1 MNGMRMAASFVV
13 AGVLLTACSSSGGP
27 APERSSSTPSD
38 GAPWAPQQGYVANVS
53 LPERLSSLV
62 ATPAW
67 VRSSTVAE
75 QPDGGCLTPYAPEV
89 VCGPPAITVVLDI
102 VEGAQ
107 ETKVRVTES
116 VERERVEGQSRCAPD
131 ARAGG
136 IHPTAGYHCADRL
149 EWTQVGDSWVTTQR
163 VGNSVGDCREEAVL
177 RRSGISVVV
186 TEPLAAAFCDSTA
199 GAELEAVPLTDA
211 QLQTLAAA
219 APLVTALS
227 PWDPT
232 ASPAAS

>member
-1 MNGMRMAASFVV
+1 MRGQRLVPVIASCLLV
-13 AGVLLTACSSSGGP
+13 AGCAQTSTSQATPSP
-27 APERSSSTPSD
+27 TPSD
-38 GAPWAPQQGYVANVS
+38 GAPWTPEQGYVATVS

-116 VERERVEGQSRCAPD
+116 VEKERIDGQSRCAPD
-131 ARAGG
+131 TRVGG
-136 IHPTAGYHCADRL
+136 IHPTAGYHCSDRL
-149 EWTQVGDSWVTTQR
+149 EWTQVGDAWVTTQR
-163 VGNSVGDCREEAVL
+163 VGNHVGDCREEAVL
-177 RRSGISVVV
+177 RRSLISVVV
-186 TEPLAAAFCDSTA
+186 TEPLATAFCDGTA
-199 GAELEAVPLTDA
+199 GSELEAVPLTDA

-227 PWDPT
+227 VWYPKT
-232 ASPAAS
+232 S